1 MEAHPAVQ
9 PQSASMRFF
18 FVNEEPARLEGPWD
32 PPRELFRHLRALRLS
47 EGEAFLLLLPQG
59 GAVGARLDGEGRV
72 VLQGLTEMPQIPLL
86 PVTLATAWPKGKRAD
101 DLVARATELGVER
114 ILPLQCER
122 SVAGRQTF
130 SPARVERWRRIA
142 LETCQQCGR
151 PVPPTLDPAP
161 VPLAAVLGESPRG
174 RTVVLDPLAWPL
186 AMELS
191 LHAPREVLLIVGP
204 EGGFT
209 PEEIDWFEEHE
220 IHRAGLGAT
229 RLRIEAAGPFA
240 VGICQHWYLQLLS
253 R

>member
-1 MEAHPAVQ
+1 
-9 PQSASMRFF
+9 MRFF
-18 FVNEEPARLEGPWD
+18 FVSEEPDRLEGPWN
-32 PPRELFRHLRALRLS
+32 PPQELSRHLRALRLS
-47 EGEAFLLLLPQG
+47 PEEAFLLLLPQG
-59 GAVGARLDGEGRV
+59 GAVRARLDGEGQV
-72 VLQGLTEMPQIPLL
+72 VLHGLTEMPQIPLL

-101 DLVARATELGVER
+101 LLVARAAELGVDR
-114 ILPLQCER
+114 IQALRCER
-122 SVAGRQTF
+122 SVAGRQPF
-130 SPARVERWRRIA
+130 SPARLERWRRIA

-151 PVPPTLDPAP
+151 PVPPSLDPAP
-161 VPLAAVLGESPRG
+161 VPLAAVQGESPRAHP
-174 RTVVLDPLAWPL
+174 VALDPLAWPL

-209 PEEIDWFEEHE
+209 AEELDWFEEHE